1 MTAST
6 FLIVI
11 VIFFNYLF
19 FSKCFTIEYCTHFY
33 TFIFMYEIPELRRIP
48 NIAIL
53 FE

>member
-1 MTAST
+1 MTASI

-19 FSKCFTIEYCTHFY
+19 FQSFTIEYCTHFY